1 MKISKN
7 VKRIAALTA
16 IILWG
21 LIIIA
26 TLVTAFIN
34 TETSNKIFKALVFTD
49 IALPVVIYA
58 MMLVYK
64 LLNRRN
70 HK

>member
-70 HK
+70 HQ

>member
-64 LLNRRN
+64 LLNR
-70 HK
+70 

>member
-7 VKRIAALTA
+7 VKKIAALTA

>member
-64 LLNRRN
+64 LLNHRN

>member
-64 LLNRRN
+64 LLNRTN

>member
-58 MMLVYK
+58 MKLVYK

>member
-70 HK
+70 RK

>member
-49 IALPVVIYA
+49 VALPVVIYA